1 MDQELK
7 EALVSAL
14 SPLTSRVR
22 TDVTAIKAKGRQG
35 WTNEPLTPTRLK
47 RHVNG
52 ADEARGCC
60 PIKEGESVTMVGLY
74 DIDSHKGEI
83 PWAGEGGM
91 ASWAARISD
100 AAALLGLEAIPFRS
114 SGGNGIHLIF
124 IWDTPQDAYS
134 VRQTLRGVLESIGL
148 RDGTG
153 GLVKGEVEV
162 FPKQDNVPVGGR
174 GNQFILPLAGKS
186 EPLLPMA
193 DYEPM
198 GKEAAV
204 GLSWPSS
211 DPVPV
216 IERPVRERVSL
227 GEDAVGF
234 EVLRS
239 ALTAIP
245 NNGLEELDYDDWRDV
260 IFGIH
265 AETGGSDEGLALAHE
280 FSARSSKYDGD
291 FLDNRVWPYIRDREG
306 GISGRTVLAKAREY
320 GWREDISHMFEVLS
334 PSAYGAGSAGGVP
347 GLGGDGDCLEDGDGG
362 GDLPTFQRNKQGEI
376 LATLENV
383 IRGVNCFAMTGLRI
397 AYDLFKD
404 EIMLTDQPDGTDG
417 WRPLKDVD
425 YVTIRLRLEQRD
437 FKPIGRELIRDVVL
451 AVAME
456 HQFDSAILW
465 ASKLVWDGVPRVER
479 FFIDYFG
486 AADDDYSR
494 AVGFYTWTALAGR
507 VLSPGIKADM
517 SPTLISPQ
525 GYRKSTG
532 IAAMAPSED
541 NFCEIDFGDDDDKN
555 ARKLRGV
562 LIAESGEM
570 KGFLKREQ
578 EHIKAFMSRQYE
590 VWVPK
595 YMERATRY
603 ARRCIFIGS
612 SNQEEFLVDETGNR
626 RHLPLVVGIGD
637 LEAIARDRDQL
648 WAEAVA
654 TFQDRGIIWQ
664 EAETLAKEK
673 HADHLIHDAW
683 EHVIESWLNEDD
695 EGVVRGTRPLR
706 LAEVVTGAL
715 GIFVANID
723 RRTEI
728 RVGKVMR
735 KLGYEKRDTRMNNK
749 NLKMWHKK

>member
-1 MDQELK
+1 MVGRINRELEYIKVDQQLK
-7 EALVSAL
+7 EALVNAL
-14 SPLTSRVR
+14 TPITSRVR

-35 WTNEPLTPTRLK
+35 WTNEPLTQARLQ

-74 DIDSHKGEI
+74 DLDSHKGEI
-83 PWAGEGGM
+83 TWEGM
-91 ASWAARISD
+91 AEHAARITD
-100 AAALLGLEAIPFRS
+100 AAAMLGLEAIPFRS

-124 IWDTPQDAYS
+124 VWDTPQDAYS
-134 VRQTLRGVLESIGL
+134 VRQAMRGVLESLGL
-148 RDGTG
+148 RDGAG

-162 FPKQDNVPVGGR
+162 FPKQDKVPVGGR

-186 EPLLPMA
+186 EPLLPLA
-193 DYEPM
+193 DYSPM

-204 GLSWPSS
+204 GLAWPVSE
-211 DPVPV
+211 PVPV
-216 IERPVRERVSL
+216 VERPVREVPTIS
-227 GEDAVGF
+227 EDAVGL
-234 EVLRS
+234 EVLRD
-239 ALTAIP
+239 AVRAIP
-245 NNGLEELDYDDWRDV
+245 NSGLDELDYDAWRDIV
-260 IFGIH
+260 FGIH
-265 AETGGSDEGLALAHE
+265 AETGGSEDGLALAHE
-280 FSARSSKYDGD
+280 LSAKASKYDSE

-320 GWREDISHMFEVLS
+320 GWREDISHMFEVLA
-334 PSAYGAGSAGGVP
+334 PAAYGDTGVT
-347 GLGGDGDCLEDGDGG
+347 GEDIEE
-362 GDLPTFQRNKQGEI
+362 DLPSFQRNKSGEI

-383 IRGVNCFAMTGLRI
+383 IRGVNCFALTGLRI

-404 EIMLTDQPDGTDG
+404 EIMLTDQRDGADG

-465 ASKLVWDGVPRVER
+465 ASKLTWDGTPRVER

-486 AADDDYSR
+486 AADDEYSR
-494 AVGFYTWTALAGR
+494 AVSLYTWTAMAGR
-507 VLSPGIKADM
+507 VLCPGIKADM

-578 EHIKAFMSRQYE
+578 EHIKAFMSRCFE
-590 VWVPK
+590 MWIPK

-603 ARRCIFIGS
+603 PRRCLFIGS

-626 RHLPLVVGIGD
+626 RHLPLFVKVGD
-637 LEAIARDRDQL
+637 VDAITKDREQL
-648 WAEAVA
+648 WAEAIVVFNA
-654 TFQDRGIIWQ
+654 RGIVWQ
-664 EAETLAKEK
+664 EAETLAKDK
-673 HADHLIHDAW
+673 HAAHMIHDAW
-683 EHVIESWLNEDD
+683 EHVIETWLAGDD
-695 EGVVRGTRPLR
+695 DGVVRGDRPLR
-706 LAEVVTGAL
+706 MAEIISGAL

-735 KLGYEKRDTRMNNK
+735 KLGFDKRDTWIDGK
-749 NLKMWHKK
+749 NAKMWHKA